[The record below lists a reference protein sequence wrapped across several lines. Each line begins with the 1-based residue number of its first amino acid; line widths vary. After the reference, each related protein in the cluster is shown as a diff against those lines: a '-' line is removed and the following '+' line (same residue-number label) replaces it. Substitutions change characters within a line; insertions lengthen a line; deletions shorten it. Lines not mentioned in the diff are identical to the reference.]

1 MYQWASSKDY
11 NPSSQLDKIKA
22 RVLAIN
28 SADDERN
35 PPELGIMEKSMKSL
49 ANASLFLIP
58 ASEQT
63 SGHGTTG
70 QARWWKDELAKVLN
84 ATPRAQR

>member
-11 NPSSQLDKIKA
+11 NPSGQLSKIKA
-22 RVLAIN
+22 RVWAIN

-35 PPELGIMEKSMKSL
+35 PPELGIMEKALSQIPGS
-49 ANASLFLIP
+49 SIFLIP
-58 ASEQT
+58 ASNQT

-70 QARWWKDELAKVLN
+70 QAKWWNTELRKVLET
-84 ATPRAQR
+84 TPLR